1 MMENEKVFEL
11 LNKYNQQ
18 TCTVEEKAIVES
30 WYNDY
35 ASKQEASFPDADL
48 DEDKTLIWNKISETQ
63 FERKVWRLKHWKTVV
78 TIAAAIA
85 IIVPGIYLFLSIV
98 RQDSKQNNLTALDV
112 APGKIGATLTLANGK
127 KVRLSNVVNRQIA
140 QQGGVA
146 ISKTADGHLI
156 YQIENTKG
164 AVNSF
169 NTLSTDKGETY
180 VVILPDRSK
189 VWLNASSSLTYST
202 NLNDHGIRRVKLQGE
217 AYFKVFKDK
226 AHPFVVRTGNQQVV
240 VLGTEFNINNYR
252 DEPAIATSLIEGS
265 VKVISDKLQEQTI
278 IPGEQLSNDGK
289 NFKVSKVNLDNV
301 ADWKDGEFNFQHLP
315 FRVAMRKIARWY
327 DVEVI
332 YDSSVPDNIISGGWI
347 SREVK
352 LSTILEGIES
362 SKLVKFRLEGR
373 KLYVSK

>member
-1 MMENEKVFEL
+1 MENEKVFEL